1 MKFKVQRQVLE
12 KGVKVLFVVIE
23 NVDNKTI
30 SEEYIMYRNHKVKE
44 LYEKYK
50 DFNVKEDKILEGY
63 HLLHDYIHVKR
74 RKNVPASEN
83 LIRMLIKRKNIGSI
97 NKIIDLYNL
106 ISIDSALGAHDMD
119 QTEGNV
125 TLRFTDGSEN
135 YQPLQSDQ
143 NVKIALNEYA
153 YIDDSNTVLC
163 RLEIRQVKKTLVNE
177 DTRNV
182 WYIVQGN
189 EFTDDSQL
197 MEVASQIIEITTAY
211 CSGTGKI
218 IIPDIIDL

>member
-1 MKFKVQRQVLE
+1 MLKE
-12 KGVKVLFVVIE
+12 KNI
-23 NVDNKTI
+23 
-30 SEEYIMYRNHKVKE
+30 
-44 LYEKYK
+44 
-50 DFNVKEDKILEGY
+50 
-63 HLLHDYIHVKR
+63 
-74 RKNVPASEN
+74 PASEN

-125 TLRFTDGSEN
+125 TLRFTNGSEN
-135 YQPLQSDQ
+135 YQPLQSNQ

-163 RLEIRQVKKTLVNE
+163 RLEIRQVKNILVNE